1 MDYVI
6 DDESSVA
13 SSVESSVASSVV
25 SECGLLIDNMSI
37 DDLIEVENEI
47 FKSIECLLV
56 VDILQIS
63 NPIYHEKYYI
73 TITDTMYETIASIY
87 DIEVY
92 DDPYTEIEEF
102 VKERVKVYVETMITP
117 QRSYLMGEEVYD
129 RSKNLE
135 DMKCHIESLKNSY
148 QPTQRTEEWYKY
160 RYNLLTASNIGK
172 VLGSV
177 AKRNSLIFEKCQPLI
192 LTDMNSYVNVN
203 SPMHWGNKYEPVSL
217 MVYEH
222 MYETKVEDFGCIKH
236 PDIQCLGASP
246 DGINTDTNSNLFGRM
261 VEIKNIVNR
270 EITGLPLEAYWI
282 QMQVQMEVCDL
293 EQCDFFE
300 TQFKEFD
307 TSEEFYESNREY
319 TGVILYF
326 VKADGTNTNP
336 EYVYMPLKMMKNNE
350 TIKSWIDGCI
360 TEFESDGKY
369 RFYSKIYWFLD
380 IMSCVL
386 VPRNKAWFKALH
398 PHIVST
404 WDIIENERKTGFEH
418 RKPKKRIRKC
428 NIILE
433 DDTPIVSSCILV
445 GDTKIINLL

>member
-6 DDESSVA
+6 DDESSVS
-13 SSVESSVASSVV
+13 SSVSSSNASLTSA
-25 SECGLLIDNMSI
+25 CGLLISNMSD

-47 FKSIECLLV
+47 FKCVESFLEEDV
-56 VDILQIS
+56 LQIS
-63 NPIYHEKYYI
+63 NPIYHEKFYT
-73 TITDTMYETIASIY
+73 TITETMYETIAAIY
-87 DIEVY
+87 DVDVY
-92 DDPYTEIEEF
+92 EDPFTEIEEF
-102 VKERVKVYVETMITP
+102 VKERVKVYVETMINP

-129 RSKNLE
+129 KNKNLE
-135 DMKCHIESLKNSY
+135 DMQCHIESLKNSY
-148 QPTQRTEEWYKY
+148 QPTQRTDEWYKY

-172 VLGSV
+172 VLGSD
-177 AKRNSLIFEKCQPLI
+177 AKKNSLIYEKCQPLV
-192 LTDMNSYVNVN
+192 LNDMNSYVNVN
-203 SPMHWGNKYEPVSL
+203 SPLHWGNKYEPVSL

-222 MYETKVEDFGCIKH
+222 MYKTKVEDFGCIKH
-236 PDIQCLGASP
+236 ADIRCLGASP
-246 DGINTDTNSNLFGRM
+246 DGINTDLSSNLYGRM

-270 EITGLPLEAYWI
+270 EITGIPLEAYWI

-307 TSEEFYESNREY
+307 TREDFYVSDKEY

-326 VKADGTNTNP
+326 IKADGTNTNP
-336 EYVYMPLKMMKNNE
+336 EYVYMPLKMMKKNE
-350 TIKSWIDGCI
+350 TIKTWIDGCI
-360 TEFESDGKY
+360 LEFESDGKH
-369 RFYSKIYWFLD
+369 RFYSTIYWYLD

-386 VPRNKAWFKALH
+386 VPRNKVWFNALR
-398 PHIVST
+398 PHIMST
-404 WDIIENERKTGFEH
+404 WDIIENERKTGYEH

-433 DDTPIVSSCILV
+433 EDAICVLV

>member
-6 DDESSVA
+6 DDESSIA
-13 SSVESSVASSVV
+13 SSVESSVVSSIIDR
-25 SECGLLIDNMSI
+25 GLLIDDMSV

-47 FKSIECLLV
+47 FKSIECFLA

-63 NPIYHEKYYI
+63 NPIYHEKFYT
-73 TITDTMYETIASIY
+73 TITDTMYETISVIY
-87 DIEVY
+87 DIDVY
-92 DDPYTEIEEF
+92 EDPYTEIEEF
-102 VKERVKVYVETMITP
+102 VKERVKVYVETMINP
-117 QRSYLMGEEVYD
+117 QRSYLMGEEIYD
-129 RSKNLE
+129 KNKNLE
-135 DMKCHIESLKNSY
+135 DMKCHIESLKTSY
-148 QPTQRTEEWYKY
+148 QPTQRTEEWYQY

-172 VLGSV
+172 VLGSD
-177 AKRNSLIFEKCQPLI
+177 AKKNSLIFEKCQPLVLNDI
-192 LTDMNSYVNVN
+192 NSHVNVN

-236 PDIQCLGASP
+236 PNIQCLGASP
-246 DGINTDTNSNLFGRM
+246 DGINTDTESNLYGRM

-270 EITGLPLEAYWI
+270 EITGIPLEAYWI

-293 EQCDFFE
+293 DLCDFFE

-307 TSEEFYESNREY
+307 TSDDFYASDKEY

-336 EYVYMPLKMMKNNE
+336 EYVYMPLKFMKNNDA
-350 TIKSWIDGCI
+350 IKSWIDECI
-360 TEFESDGKY
+360 LEFESDGIH
-369 RFYSKIYWFLD
+369 RFYSTIYWYLD

-386 VPRNKAWFKALH
+386 VPRNKTWFNALR
-398 PHIVST
+398 PHIMST
-404 WDIIENERKTGFEH
+404 WDIIENERKTGYEH

-428 NIILE
+428 NVILE
-433 DDTPIVSSCILV
+433 EEYKPIVSSCVLV

>member
-13 SSVESSVASSVV
+13 SSIASSVSMSISV
-25 SECGLLIDNMSI
+25 CGLLISDMSD
-37 DDLIEVENEI
+37 DDLIEVESEI
-47 FKSIECLLV
+47 FKCVESFLE
-56 VDILQIS
+56 VDILQVS
-63 NPIYHEKYYI
+63 NPIYHEKFYT
-73 TITDTMYETIASIY
+73 TITDIMFETIASIY

-92 DDPYTEIEEF
+92 EDPYTEIEEF
-102 VKERVKVYVETMITP
+102 VKERVKIYVDTMIIP
-117 QRSYLMGEEVYD
+117 QRSYLMGEEIYD
-129 RSKNLE
+129 KNKNLE
-135 DMKCHIESLKNSY
+135 DMQLHIETLKNSY
-148 QPTQRTEEWYKY
+148 QPTQRTDEWYKY

-172 VLGSV
+172 VLGSD
-177 AKRNSLIFEKCQPLI
+177 AKKNSLIFEKCQPLVLNDI
-192 LTDMNSYVNVN
+192 NSYVNVN

-246 DGINTDTNSNLFGRM
+246 DGINTDTNSNLYGRM

-270 EITGLPLEAYWI
+270 EITGIPLEAYWI

-307 TSEEFYESNREY
+307 TSKEFYESNREY

-326 VKADGTNTNP
+326 VKVDGTNTNP

-360 TEFESDGKY
+360 LEFETDGKY
-369 RFYSKIYWFLD
+369 RFYSKIYWYLD
-380 IMSCVL
+380 IISCVL
-386 VPRNKAWFKALH
+386 VPRNKAWFNALR
-398 PHIVST
+398 PHIIST
-404 WDIIENERKTGFEH
+404 WDIIENERKNGYEH
-418 RKPKKRIRKC
+418 RKPKKRSRKC
-428 NIILE
+428 HIVLE
-433 DDTPIVSSCILV
+433 EENRVCEID
-445 GDTKIINLL
+445 GDTKIIKF

>member
-13 SSVESSVASSVV
+13 SSVESSVALSVV

-47 FKSIECLLV
+47 FKSIECLLA

-63 NPIYHEKYYI
+63 NPIYHEKFYI
-73 TITDTMYETIASIY
+73 TITDTMYETIAAIY

-117 QRSYLMGEEVYD
+117 QRSYLMGEEIYD
-129 RSKNLE
+129 TSKNLE

-148 QPTQRTEEWYKY
+148 QPTQRTDEWYKY

-172 VLGSV
+172 ILGSD
-177 AKRNSLIFEKCQPLI
+177 AKKNSLIFEKCQPLV
-192 LTDMNSYVNVN
+192 LTDMNSYVNIN

-217 MVYEH
+217 MVYEQ

-246 DGINTDTNSNLFGRM
+246 DGINTDTNSNLYGRM

-270 EITGLPLEAYWI
+270 EITGIPLEAYWI

-307 TSEEFYESNREY
+307 TSEEFYESDREY

-326 VKADGTNTNP
+326 VKTDGTNTNP

-360 TEFESDGKY
+360 LEFESDGKH
-369 RFYSKIYWFLD
+369 RFYSTIYWYLD

-386 VPRNKAWFKALH
+386 VPRNTLWFNALR
-398 PHIVST
+398 PHIIST
-404 WDIIENERKTGFEH
+404 WDIIMNERKNGYEH
-418 RKPKKRIRKC
+418 RKPKKKSRKC
-428 NIILE
+428 HIVLE
-433 DDTPIVSSCILV
+433 EEKRVCEIN
-445 GDTKIINLL
+445 GDTKIIKF

>member
-6 DDESSVA
+6 DDESSVS
-13 SSVESSVASSVV
+13 SSVSSSNASLTSA
-25 SECGLLIDNMSI
+25 CGLLISNMSD

-47 FKSIECLLV
+47 FKCVESFLEEDV
-56 VDILQIS
+56 LQIS
-63 NPIYHEKYYI
+63 NPIYHEKFYT
-73 TITDTMYETIASIY
+73 TITETMYETIAAIY
-87 DIEVY
+87 DIDVY
-92 DDPYTEIEEF
+92 EDPFTEIEEF
-102 VKERVKVYVETMITP
+102 VKERVKVYVETMINP

-129 RSKNLE
+129 KNKNLE
-135 DMKCHIESLKNSY
+135 DMQCHIESLKNSY
-148 QPTQRTEEWYKY
+148 QPTQRTDEWYKY

-172 VLGSV
+172 VLGSD
-177 AKRNSLIFEKCQPLI
+177 AKKNSLIYEKCQPLV
-192 LTDMNSYVNVN
+192 LNDMNSYVNVN
-203 SPMHWGNKYEPVSL
+203 SPLHWGNKYEPVSL

-222 MYETKVEDFGCIKH
+222 MYKTKVEDFGCIKH
-236 PDIQCLGASP
+236 ADIRCLGASP
-246 DGINTDTNSNLFGRM
+246 DGINTDLSSNLYGRM

-270 EITGLPLEAYWI
+270 EITGIPLEAYWI

-307 TSEEFYESNREY
+307 TREDFYVSDKEY

-326 VKADGTNTNP
+326 IKADGTNTNP
-336 EYVYMPLKMMKNNE
+336 EYVYMPLKMMKKNE
-350 TIKSWIDGCI
+350 TIKTWIDGCI
-360 TEFESDGKY
+360 LEFESDGKH
-369 RFYSKIYWFLD
+369 RFYSTIYWYLD

-386 VPRNKAWFKALH
+386 VPRNKVWFNALR
-398 PHIVST
+398 PHIMST
-404 WDIIENERKTGFEH
+404 WDIIENERKTGYEH

-433 DDTPIVSSCILV
+433 EDAICVLV